1 MKNAFF
7 MKKYLLITLLLL
19 SVTLQAQEYTYVSD
33 RTFLASSDL
42 LGYTF
47 IPAFLIYPDEYD
59 PENSEEVPIGVNEFS
74 FGITQNYLYI
84 EGNEIEGVYSI
95 NSINPTDYGYI
106 ISTMNARNP
115 TIQGHL
121 KVVLDDYNQASG
133 LIFKMSTDT
142 DEMIFKI
149 AEIPENVDKEEALF
163 FTNMDNPATTTDVIW
178 NRTYYPFF
186 RIGEKQQRLRIEDSV
201 QISIA
206 TDTIIIKKKKKEKIE
221 IERFIMISYKGFD
234 DNGNRTDYEQRYEVK
249 NLKERQSRD
258 PKATVDKYLIEAE
271 VKGLPEKYI
280 YFYLNEKRAV
290 SMIELGPNR
299 FLIRGY

>member
-1 MKNAFF
+1 MKTNFI
-7 MKKYLLITLLLL
+7 MKKYFTIMLVLL
-19 SVTLQAQEYTYVSD
+19 SIMLQAQHYTYVSD

-47 IPAFLIYPDEYD
+47 VPAFIVYPDEYD
-59 PENSEEVPIGVNEFS
+59 KEDSEEVAIGTGEFT

-121 KVVLDDYNQASG
+121 KVVLDEYNYASA
-133 LIFKMSTDT
+133 LIFKMSTNT
-142 DEMIFKI
+142 EEMIFKI
-149 AEIPENVDKEEALF
+149 ANIQEDIEQEEIQF
-163 FTNMDNPATTTDVIW
+163 FTNMDNPPITTDIIW
-178 NRTYYPFF
+178 NRTFYPFF
-186 RIGEKQQRLRIEDSV
+186 RIGDKQQRLRISDSV
-201 QISIA
+201 EISIA
-206 TDTIIIKKKKKEKIE
+206 TDTIITIKKKKEKVD
-221 IERFIMISYKGFD
+221 IERFITISYIGFD
-234 DNGNRTDYEQRYEVK
+234 DNGNRTNFENRYEVK

-258 PKATVDKYLIEAE
+258 EKATMDKYLIEAE
-271 VKGLPEKYI
+271 VKGLREKYI
-280 YFYLNEKRAV
+280 YFYLTEKRAI
-290 SMIELGPNR
+290 SYIELGPNR

>member
-1 MKNAFF
+1 MKR
-7 MKKYLLITLLLL
+7 YIIITLLLL
-19 SVTLQAQEYTYVSD
+19 STILQAQEYTYISD

-42 LGYTF
+42 LDYTF
-47 IPAFLIYPDEYD
+47 IPAFIVYPDEN
-59 PENSEEVPIGVNEFS
+59 NSEDSEETPIGVNEFS

-106 ISTMNARNP
+106 IATMNARNP

-121 KVVLDDYNQASG
+121 KIILNDYNNANA
-133 LIFKMSTDT
+133 LIFKMSTNT
-142 DEMIFKI
+142 DELIFKI
-149 AEIPENVDKEEALF
+149 AEIPEDIEKEEADF

-201 QISIA
+201 EISIA
-206 TDTIIIKKKKKEKIE
+206 TDTIIIKKKKKEKVE
-221 IERFIMISYKGFD
+221 IERFITISYKGFD
-234 DNGNRTDYEQRYEVK
+234 DNGNRTNYEQRYEVK
-249 NLKERQSRD
+249 GLKERQSRD
-258 PKATVDKYLIEAE
+258 EKATIDKYLIEAE
-271 VKGLPEKYI
+271 VKGLPEKFI
-280 YFYLNEKRAV
+280 FFYLNEKRAI
-290 SMIELGPNR
+290 SKIELGPNQ